1 MKKTHYQF
9 KLYITGNTPKT
20 EQLIANLC
28 KIFYDK
34 LGDDYEL
41 TVIDVLED
49 PQKAEADKILV
60 TPTLI
65 KEFPPPAKRIIG
77 DLSEGKFLEL
87 EF

>member
-1 MKKTHYQF
+1 MKTHYQL

-28 KIFYDK
+28 KICYDK
-34 LGDDYEL
+34 LGENYEL
-41 TVIDVLED
+41 TVIDVLKD
-49 PQKAEADKILV
+49 PQKAEVDEVLV

-65 KEFPPPAKRIIG
+65 KEFPPPAKRIVG
-77 DLSEGKFLEL
+77 DLSEEKFLEL